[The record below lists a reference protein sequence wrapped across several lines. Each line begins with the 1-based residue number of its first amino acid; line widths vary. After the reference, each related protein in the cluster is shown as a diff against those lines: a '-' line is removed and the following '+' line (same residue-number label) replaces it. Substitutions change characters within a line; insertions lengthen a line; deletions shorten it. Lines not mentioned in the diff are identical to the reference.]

1 MDTTEGLDLLARM
14 CHGKDWFN
22 QVGLDQFGRFVVYV
36 NYLNLDVYAEVP
48 DKIDG
53 KTVLVH
59 YAYSKDAHKDQFT
72 GSVKKGP
79 PPLPVVEMDTI
90 DIIDVT
96 DDAELLEDESPPD
109 LRSLTIELDRLEKIC
124 GSNIMQDIFYEVHDG
139 QNAVTNLSAKFPEV
153 RSGVE
158 KLYQRYGFDVIYE
171 EMDG

>member
-14 CHGKDWFN
+14 CHGKDWFH

-36 NYLNLDVYAEVP
+36 NYLNLEVYAGVP

-59 YAYSKDAHKDQFT
+59 YASSKEAQRDQFV
-72 GSVKKGP
+72 GSVKRTIP
-79 PPLPVVEMDTI
+79 PPLPVVEMDAI
-90 DIIDVT
+90 DIT
-96 DDAELLEDESPPD
+96 DEAELLEDESPPD

-139 QNAVTNLSAKFPEV
+139 ANAVTNLSVKFPEV
-153 RSGVE
+153 RSGLE